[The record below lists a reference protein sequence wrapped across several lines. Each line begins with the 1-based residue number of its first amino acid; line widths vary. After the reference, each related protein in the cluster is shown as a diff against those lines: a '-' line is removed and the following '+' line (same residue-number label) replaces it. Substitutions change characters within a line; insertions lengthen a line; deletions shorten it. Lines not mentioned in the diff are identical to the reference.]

1 MATQTLLL
9 VEISLQLTMF
19 KWQFV
24 YLFITFTRHQAR
36 QDTSNRMNH
45 FLFFRFSFCS
55 SVVCIISASMIT
67 PFPGLLIFCSHQSCL
82 FVLLGSRKTVTHVSY
97 FQIFSRVFNSA
108 KRQMHFCL
116 ETSWI
121 NRMWWHATFV
131 TAAISEKIAFQGR
144 TKKTFEKWFCTLVD
158 LKTNS

>member
-1 MATQTLLL
+1 MTICLFIYNLYKAPGQTTYIKENDSFSLFHF
-9 VEISLQLTMF
+9 LQLCC
-19 KWQFV
+19 
-24 YLFITFTRHQAR
+24 
-36 QDTSNRMNH
+36 
-45 FLFFRFSFCS
+45 SFCS

-67 PFPGLLIFCSHQSCL
+67 PFPGLLIFCSHQFSL